1 MIDNVLVLNSS
12 FPLILGLISNCN
24 IASSVMMRSNVMYQM
39 TCLRCK
45 ACYVGGTTRHLRCRF
60 SEHKSRTGCSVKEH
74 IKQSNVTLCDDDV
87 IVLGCNNRE
96 DHLFTLEAIFQ
107 HEIRPK
113 INGKEEFKTKTLS
126 IIF

>member
-1 MIDNVLVLNSS
+1 MSVRQPDICNV
-12 FPLILGLISNCN
+12 
-24 IASSVMMRSNVMYQM
+24 ASRNTSQGQG
-39 TCLRCK
+39 
-45 ACYVGGTTRHLRCRF
+45 AH
-60 SEHKSRTGCSVKEH
+60 SVKEH
-74 IKQSNVTLCDDDV
+74 IKQCNVRLCDDDV

>member
-1 MIDNVLVLNSS
+1 M
-12 FPLILGLISNCN
+12 
-24 IASSVMMRSNVMYQM
+24 
-39 TCLRCK
+39 
-45 ACYVGGTTRHLRCRF
+45 
-60 SEHKSRTGCSVKEH
+60 GCSVKEH
-74 IKQSNVTLCDDDV
+74 VKQCNVTLCDDDV

-107 HEIRPK
+107 NEIRPK

>member
-1 MIDNVLVLNSS
+1 
-12 FPLILGLISNCN
+12 
-24 IASSVMMRSNVMYQM
+24 MYQI
-39 TCLRCK
+39 TCPHCK
-45 ACYVGGTTRHLRCRF
+45 ACYVGATTRHLRCRF

-74 IKQSNVTLCDDDV
+74 IKQCNVTLCDDDV

-113 INGKEEFKTKTLS
+113 INGKEEFKTKNIVNNILSLFCVGTLMIDINS
-126 IIF
+126 FRLL

>member
-1 MIDNVLVLNSS
+1 MTLRKLKTMMPSLKPPVTS
-12 FPLILGLISNCN
+12 
-24 IASSVMMRSNVMYQM
+24 MMRSNVVYQI
-39 TCLRCK
+39 TCPRCK
-45 ACYVGGTTRHLRCRF
+45 ACYVGATTRHLRCRF

-74 IKQSNVTLCDDDV
+74 VKQCNVTLCDDDV

>member
-1 MIDNVLVLNSS
+1 MLTTLYVNNPYVLKLLLNNNYC
-12 FPLILGLISNCN
+12 LT
-24 IASSVMMRSNVMYQM
+24 IA
-39 TCLRCK
+39 
-45 ACYVGGTTRHLRCRF
+45 TTRHLRCRF
-60 SEHKSRTGCSVKEH
+60 SEQRSRTRCSSVKEH
-74 IKQSNVTLCDDDV
+74 IKQCNVTLCDDDV